1 MTGLRG
7 VAAFL
12 VVIYHFY
19 SADDLPSGALRHF
32 VTKGYLWVD
41 LFFVLSGFLMAMNY
55 GHSFAGRWP
64 FRAWRAFLF
73 KRFARIYPLYGV
85 IVLGTLAYTLAVHG
99 SLQGVPNTLP
109 SVDLHNPAVEIA
121 ANLFLVQS
129 WGVARSIDGVAWS
142 LSTEWAAYLLFPIL
156 AWLALFAR
164 SRTALAVAVGA
175 AAVIV
180 GTVGLTSADGAYHSG
195 PLDAY
200 DGTTIE
206 PILRCLG
213 GFTLGLLTFRLTRSP
228 RILAWASC
236 DPVAGAAVVL
246 LAAGFA
252 AGAYDLIVYPL
263 FAAVVLALYGNRGRV
278 GRAFGCRP
286 VHWMGLIS
294 YSLYLLHLYF
304 VGPRQWLGHWFQA
317 RLPAGWAAVATD
329 ATVCAALLG
338 ASALAYRVVEEPG
351 RRCAQRVNK
360 ACAAAVLKARPKARM
375 AA

>member
-7 VAAFL
+7 IAAFL
-12 VVIYHFY
+12 VVVYHFY
-19 SADDLPSGALRHF
+19 SADDLPSGALSHF

-55 GHSFAGRWP
+55 AHLFAARWSLG
-64 FRAWRAFLF
+64 AWGTFLF
-73 KRFARIYPLYGV
+73 KRFARIYPLYV
-85 IVLGTLAYTLAVHG
+85 AIVLGTLAYTLCVHG
-99 SLQGVPNTLP
+99 SFQDAPNALP
-109 SVDLHNPAVEIA
+109 SVNLVNPAVEIA
-121 ANLFLVQS
+121 ANLFLIQS

-142 LSTEWAAYLLFPIL
+142 LSTEWAAYLLFPLL
-156 AWLALFAR
+156 AWLALFGR
-164 SRTALAVAVGA
+164 TRTALAAAVGVVA
-175 AAVIV
+175 IIV
-180 GTVGLTSADGAYHSG
+180 GTVGLTSGDGAYHSG

-213 GFTLGLLTFRLTRSP
+213 GFTLGLLTFRVAQSP
-228 RILAWASC
+228 RALAWASC
-236 DPVAGAAVVL
+236 DASAGAAVLL
-246 LAAGFA
+246 LAVGFA
-252 AGAYDLIVYPL
+252 AGAHDLIVYPL
-263 FAAVVLALYGNRGRV
+263 FAMVVLALYGNRGRV

-304 VGPRQWLGHWFQA
+304 VTPRQWLGHWFQL
-317 RLPAGWAAVATD
+317 RLSSGWAAFATD

-338 ASALAYRVVEEPG
+338 TSALAYRLIEEPG
-351 RRCAQRVNK
+351 RRYAQGVNK
-360 ACAAAVLKARPKARM
+360 ACSAVVLKARPKARL